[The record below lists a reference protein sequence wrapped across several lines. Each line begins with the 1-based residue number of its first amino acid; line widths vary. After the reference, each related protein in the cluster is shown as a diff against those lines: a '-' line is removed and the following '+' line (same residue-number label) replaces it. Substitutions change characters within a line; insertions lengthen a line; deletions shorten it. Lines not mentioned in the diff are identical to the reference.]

1 MGNIFGEGFP
11 PQIDAQVRIRQKA
24 YGSGYASS
32 RSVDNIQF
40 LNTNTSWCKLVSGV
54 NVNQDNGIWA
64 KTYVLFNGLNAD
76 GTQQRSGV
84 GGGNGAYGLGGTQ
97 YSGFAPMPGIVSAQI
112 QHQNKGSL
120 RTAEVKIKAFN
131 KDQFKIVDVLYL
143 RLGFSMLL
151 EWGHS
156 MYYNNGGVLVKNA
169 NNSLATSFLNG
180 NKTYSQFLTSIQQQR
195 LNTNGNYDAMFA
207 RVSNFDWTIDKVGVY
222 DITVKLISI
231 GDVIESLK
239 VNSSMPAEQVSL
251 DDLEITE
258 EQKQQSNYIIAAYSK
273 ANAIGAWLAKGNDI
287 SNNVNDL
294 IQQDKAIVDVYGK
307 DGLNLKLSEEEK
319 LTIKNQAKIKNIVE
333 SGTFIGESGIT
344 KPGIGNKL

>member
-222 DITVKLISI
+222 DITVKLISV
-231 GDVIESLK
+231 GDLIESLK
-239 VNSSMPAEQVSL
+239 VNSVMPSEQVNL
-251 DDLEITE
+251 DELELTE
-258 EQKQQSNYIIAAYSK
+258 EEKQQSDYIIAAYSK
-273 ANAIGAWLAKGNDI
+273 ANAIGAWLAKGNNI
-287 SNNVNDL
+287 SDSVDEL
-294 IQQDKAIVDVYGK
+294 IRRKEE
-307 DGLNLKLSEEEK
+307 EEEK
-319 LTIKNQAKIKNIVE
+319 ERKKIYNQVK
-333 SGTFIGESGIT
+333 GIIQT
-344 KPGIGNKL
+344 STPGAVIHDSEVVGVRFEPKY

>member
-24 YGSGYASS
+24 YGSGYVSS

-54 NVNQDNGIWA
+54 DINNSANLA
-64 KTYVLFNGLNAD
+64 KSYVLFNGLNAN
-76 GTQQRSGV
+76 GAQQRSGV
-84 GGGNGAYGLGGTQ
+84 GGGFGAYGLGGTQ

-143 RLGFSMLL
+143 RLGFNILL

-156 MYYNNGGVLVKNA
+156 MYYNNGGVLIKNA
-169 NNSLATSFLNG
+169 NNSLATLFLDG
-180 NKTYSQFLTSIQQQR
+180 QVSYSTFLSRIQQQR

-222 DITVKLISI
+222 DITVKLISV
-231 GDVIESLK
+231 GDLIESLK
-239 VNSSMPAEQVSL
+239 VNSVMPSEQVNL
-251 DDLEITE
+251 DELEITE
-258 EQKQQSNYIIAAYSK
+258 EEKQQSNYIIAAYSK
-273 ANAIGAWLAKGNDI
+273 ANAIGAWLAKGNNI
-287 SNNVNDL
+287 SDSVNEL
-294 IQQDKAIVDVYGK
+294 IQKTEERRAKYKEENANEIAQEQDI
-307 DGLNLKLSEEEK
+307 
-319 LTIKNQAKIKNIVE
+319 
-333 SGTFIGESGIT
+333 IT
-344 KPGIGNKL
+344 GPVGIGDK

>member
-40 LNTNTSWCKLVSGV
+40 LNTNTSWCKLVSSV
-54 NVNQDNGIWA
+54 DINNSANLA
-64 KTYVLFNGLNAD
+64 KSYVLFNGLNAN
-76 GTQQRSGV
+76 GAQQRSGV
-84 GGGNGAYGLGGTQ
+84 GGGFGAYGLGGTQ

-143 RLGFSMLL
+143 RLGFNILL

-156 MYYNNGGVLVKNA
+156 MYYNNGGVLIKNA
-169 NNSLATSFLNG
+169 NNSLATLFLDG
-180 NKTYSQFLTSIQQQR
+180 QVSYSTFLSRIQQQR

-222 DITVKLISI
+222 DITVKLISV
-231 GDVIESLK
+231 GDLIESLK
-239 VNSSMPAEQVSL
+239 VNSVMPSEQVNL
-251 DDLEITE
+251 DELELTE
-258 EQKQQSNYIIAAYSK
+258 EEKQQSNYIIAAYSK

-287 SNNVNDL
+287 SNSVNDL
-294 IQQDKAIVDVYGK
+294 IQQDKEK
-307 DGLNLKLSEEEK
+307 KEKLKEKKEEEK
-319 LTIKNQAKIKNIVE
+319 ISQDVANRN
-333 SGTFIGESGIT
+333 FIY
-344 KPGIGNKL
+344 K